1 MNSSGLV
8 RRLNAVVVLMTTS
21 NAPFSTAAIFVAA
34 GTWQRVSKEFYRMK
48 KAMIGAL
55 LTLALACSGTA
66 LYAQMQDQG
75 QPPAQGQGMQQ
86 GMQRMGPMS
95 TDERLQHLTQMLNL
109 SSDQQAKIR
118 PILENESQQMQT
130 LRGDTSMSREDK
142 MTKMR
147 SLREG
152 TMSQITPIL
161 TSEQQ
166 QKWQQMQQRHMPPP
180 GASAAPNGA
189 AAPPPQQ

>member
-1 MNSSGLV
+1 
-8 RRLNAVVVLMTTS
+8 
-21 NAPFSTAAIFVAA
+21 
-34 GTWQRVSKEFYRMK
+34 
-48 KAMIGAL
+48 
-55 LTLALACSGTA
+55 
-66 LYAQMQDQG
+66 
-75 QPPAQGQGMQQ
+75 
-86 GMQRMGPMS
+86 
-95 TDERLQHLTQMLNL
+95 MLNL